1 MIDKEKIEF
10 HIKEIIKALGDNPD
24 REGLKGTP
32 KRVANYYAEVFEGQS
47 YTNDEIAEKFNVT
60 FEDDL
65 IVDRD
70 NHDIVMI
77 KDIEIFS
84 HCEHHL
90 ALMYN
95 MRATVAYIPSK
106 KIIGLSK
113 IVRICDMVAKRLQ
126 LQERIAS
133 DILYVMEK
141 VTESED
147 VAIWIEGEHACMTT
161 RGIRNSS
168 SKTVSTTFRGRF
180 LDDPLLNARLIAMK
194 TDKNGE
200 NHG

>member
-1 MIDKEKIEF
+1 MSINKEKIKF
-10 HIKEIIKALGDNPD
+10 HIKGILEALGEDVN
-24 REGLKGTP
+24 REGLKETP
-32 KRVANYYAEVFEGQS
+32 TRVANYYEEVFEGINYS
-47 YTNDEIAEKFNVT
+47 NDEIVKMFDVT

-65 IVDRD
+65 EVSRD

-77 KDIEIFS
+77 KDIEVFS

-95 MRATVAYIPSK
+95 MKVAVAYIPND

-133 DILYVMEK
+133 DIVYIMEK
-141 VTESED
+141 ITGSKDIAVFISSD
-147 VAIWIEGEHACMTT
+147 HACMTT
-161 RGIRNSS
+161 RGIRNPSS
-168 SKTVSTTFRGRF
+168 RTISTTFRGRF
-180 LDDPLLNARLIAMK
+180 LEDMILNQRLISMYG
-194 TDKNGE
+194 N
-200 NHG
+200 N

>member
-1 MIDKEKIEF
+1 MVDKDKIEF
-10 HIKEIIKALGDNPD
+10 HIKELLKALGENPE
-24 REGLKGTP
+24 REGLLGTP
-32 KRVANYYAEVFEGQS
+32 KRVANYYAEVFEGIN

-65 IVDRD
+65 VVDRD

-95 MRATVAYIPSK
+95 MKVTVAYIPTSK
-106 KIIGLSK
+106 VIGLSK

-133 DILYVMEK
+133 DILYIIEK
-141 VTESED
+141 VTESVD
-147 VAIWIEGEHACMTT
+147 VAIWIEGDHACMTT

-168 SKTVSTTFRGRF
+168 SRTITTTFRGRF
-180 LDDPLLNARLIAMK
+180 LEDSLLNARLIGMK
-194 TDKNGE
+194 NDGKGKIE
-200 NHG
+200 

>member
-1 MIDKEKIEF
+1 MAIDKKKIEF
-10 HIKEIIKALGDNPD
+10 HIKGLLEALGENPD

-32 KRVANYYAEVFEGQS
+32 GRVANYYKEVFEGINYS
-47 YTNDEIAEKFNVT
+47 NDEIAEMFNVT

-65 IVDRD
+65 EVSRD

-77 KDIEIFS
+77 KDIEVFS

-95 MRATVAYIPSK
+95 MKIAVAYIPTD

-133 DILYVMEK
+133 DIVYIMEK
-141 VTESED
+141 VTGSKD
-147 VAIWIEGEHACMTT
+147 IAVFIGGDHACMTT
-161 RGIRNSS
+161 RGIKNPSS
-168 SKTVSTTFRGRF
+168 RTVSTTFRGRF
-180 LDDPLLNARLIAMK
+180 LEDVILNQRLMTMYNSK
-194 TDKNGE
+194 
-200 NHG
+200 

>member
-1 MIDKEKIEF
+1 MAINKEKIEF
-10 HIKEIIKALGDNPD
+10 HIKGLLEALGENPD

-32 KRVANYYAEVFEGQS
+32 KRVASYYEEVFEGVT
-47 YTNDEIAEKFNVT
+47 YTNDQIADMFNVT

-65 IVDRD
+65 EVSRD

-95 MRATVAYIPSK
+95 MKVAVAYIPTESV
-106 KIIGLSK
+106 IGLSK
-113 IVRICDMVAKRLQ
+113 IVRICDMVGKRLQ

-133 DILYVMEK
+133 DIIYIMQK
-141 VTESED
+141 VTGTED
-147 VAIWIEGEHACMTT
+147 IAVFIEGDHACMTT
-161 RGIRNSS
+161 RGIRNPSS
-168 SKTVSTTFRGRF
+168 RTVSTTFRGRF
-180 LDDPLLNARLIAMK
+180 LDDVILNQRLMTMYNSK
-194 TDKNGE
+194 
-200 NHG
+200 

>member
-1 MIDKEKIEF
+1 MAIDKEKIEF
-10 HIKEIIKALGDNPD
+10 HIKGLLEALGENPD

-32 KRVANYYAEVFEGQS
+32 KRVANYYEEVFEGVT
-47 YTNDEIAEKFNVT
+47 YTNDQIADMFNVT

-65 IVDRD
+65 EVSRD

-95 MRATVAYIPSK
+95 MKVAVAYIPTE

-113 IVRICDMVAKRLQ
+113 IVRICDMVGKRLQ

-133 DILYVMEK
+133 DIIYIMQK
-141 VTESED
+141 VTGTED
-147 VAIWIEGEHACMTT
+147 IAVFIEGDHACMTT
-161 RGIRNSS
+161 RGIRNPSS
-168 SKTVSTTFRGRF
+168 RTVSTTFRGRF
-180 LDDPLLNARLIAMK
+180 LDDVILNQRLMTMYNSK
-194 TDKNGE
+194 
-200 NHG
+200 

>member
-1 MIDKEKIEF
+1 MINRDKIEF
-10 HIKEIIKALGDNPD
+10 HIRELLIALGENPE
-24 REGLKGTP
+24 REGLLGTP
-32 KRVANYYAEVFEGQS
+32 KRVANYYAEVFEGINYS
-47 YTNDEIAEKFNVT
+47 NDEIAEKFNVT

-65 IVDRD
+65 VVDRD

-95 MRATVAYIPSK
+95 MKVTVAYIPTNK
-106 KIIGLSK
+106 VIGLSK

-133 DILYVMEK
+133 DILYIIEK
-141 VTESED
+141 VTESTD
-147 VAIWIEGEHACMTT
+147 VAIWIEGDHACMTT
-161 RGIRNSS
+161 RGIKNSS
-168 SKTVSTTFRGRF
+168 SRTITTTFRGRF
-180 LDDPLLNARLIAMK
+180 LEDSLLNARLIGMK
-194 TDKNGE
+194 NDSKE
-200 NHG
+200 K

>member
-1 MIDKEKIEF
+1 MINRDKIEF
-10 HIKEIIKALGDNPD
+10 HIRELLIALGENPE
-24 REGLKGTP
+24 REGLLGTP
-32 KRVANYYAEVFEGQS
+32 KRVANYYAEVFEGINYS
-47 YTNDEIAEKFNVT
+47 NDEVAEKFNVT

-65 IVDRD
+65 VVDRD

-95 MRATVAYIPSK
+95 MKVTVAYIPTNK
-106 KIIGLSK
+106 VIGLSK

-133 DILYVMEK
+133 DILYIIEK
-141 VTESED
+141 VTESTD
-147 VAIWIEGEHACMTT
+147 VAIWIEGDHACMTT

-168 SKTVSTTFRGRF
+168 SRTITTTFRGRF
-180 LDDPLLNARLIAMK
+180 LEDSLLNARLIGMK
-194 TDKNGE
+194 NDSKE
-200 NHG
+200 K

>member
-1 MIDKEKIEF
+1 MVDKEKVEF
-10 HIKEIIKALGDNPD
+10 HIKELLKALGENPE
-24 REGLKGTP
+24 REGLRDTP
-32 KRVANYYAEVFEGQS
+32 KRVANYYAEVFEGIN

-65 IVDRD
+65 VVDRD

-95 MRATVAYIPSK
+95 MKVSVAYIPTK
-106 KIIGLSK
+106 KVIGLSK

-133 DILYVMEK
+133 DILYVIEK
-141 VTESED
+141 VTGSTD
-147 VAIWIEGEHACMTT
+147 VAIWIEGDHACMTT
-161 RGIRNSS
+161 RGIRNTTSR
-168 SKTVSTTFRGRF
+168 TVTTTFRGRF
-180 LDDPLLNARLIAMK
+180 LEDSLLSARLIGMK
-194 TDKNGE
+194 TDKNS
-200 NHG
+200 

>member
-1 MIDKEKIEF
+1 MINRDKIEF
-10 HIKEIIKALGDNPD
+10 HIRELLIALGENPE
-24 REGLKGTP
+24 REGLLGTP
-32 KRVANYYAEVFEGQS
+32 KRVANYYAEVFEGINYS
-47 YTNDEIAEKFNVT
+47 NDEIAEKFNVT

-65 IVDRD
+65 VVDRD

-95 MRATVAYIPSK
+95 MKVTVAYIPTNK
-106 KIIGLSK
+106 VIGLSK

-133 DILYVMEK
+133 DILYIIEK
-141 VTESED
+141 VTESTD
-147 VAIWIEGEHACMTT
+147 VAIWIEGDHACMTT

-168 SKTVSTTFRGRF
+168 SRTITTTFRGRF
-180 LDDPLLNARLIAMK
+180 LEDSLLNARLIGMK
-194 TDKNGE
+194 NDSKE
-200 NHG
+200 K